1 MAVSNE
7 FVFYKAGC
15 TQNKENCI
23 YPHKVVVTNA
33 QEFNEMAKFDHV
45 CAEYRGNYR
54 GNSNFIWANTLPAD
68 SDNEGAAD
76 SSEWIT
82 PEDIHQMFAGV
93 PHIISKS
100 KNNMKPKGSKP
111 AVPRNHVF
119 FAIAPETDQESYA
132 ALKKLLHKHYP
143 FFDPKALDVGRY
155 LDGAE
160 NPDAVF
166 YPGTITLNEH
176 LARLEAEEQ
185 KAANEDI
192 DVIPEGSRNGTMFR
206 FAVRTLKRY
215 GNCEEAIKRF
225 HLEADKCVPILED
238 SELNTIW
245 NSALKYYGRIKQQA
259 DYISP
264 EEYNQPKEFQ
274 WEHPIPFDSFNV
286 PTFPVETLPTAIK
299 EYVTAVAESTQTPV
313 DLAALSAIAILSIC
327 LQGKYV
333 VRPKAD
339 WQENLNTYCIA
350 FMEPSE
356 RKSAVGTAMIKPIN
370 KYEANWNRTNAA
382 NIEFSKT
389 KKNILERRLK
399 SLEDQAAKGKVE
411 LSEVRRASDEL
422 AAFKEK
428 KELQLYSDD
437 VTTEKLVSILADNDG
452 KAAIFSTEGGIFDML
467 KGIYTKYV
475 NIDVFLK
482 GYSGD
487 AIRVERIGRKSENIL
502 NPTLSLML
510 MAQPSVLAGLMVN
523 ETFRGRGLTARFLY
537 CMPKSNV
544 GNRKYRSSTLTPEV
558 YQNYERL
565 IQNLLADEPTNAP
578 EVITLSDEADKLLE
592 QFAEELEPKLKTE
605 YSDIA
610 DWAGKLVG
618 NVARISGLLCRAS
631 VYRTEEFLKE
641 PDPLVVSGEVMENAI
656 RIGRYLIDHATAAF
670 SLMGADDGIKKCKY
684 VLDAILKSGLVEF
697 TRRDVMRLCRSLKTV
712 EQVQSVLDRL
722 SDDGYIAAKDS
733 AAPTGKGRP
742 PNLVYLINPMLYI
755 KDN

>member
-7 FVFYKAGC
+7 FTFYKADC
-15 TQNKENCI
+15 VQNVENCI
-23 YPHKVVVTNA
+23 YPHKVTVTNA
-33 QEFNEMAKFDHV
+33 EEFNEMAKYDHV
-45 CAEYRGNYR
+45 CAQYRNDYR
-54 GNSNFIWANTLPAD
+54 SNINFIWSNTLPAD
-68 SDNEGAAD
+68 SDNDDVAD
-76 SSEWIT
+76 ASEWIT
-82 PEDIHQMFAGV
+82 PKDIHQMFKGV

-111 AVPRNHVF
+111 VAPRNHVF
-119 FAIAPETDQESYA
+119 FAIEPETEQESYA

-143 FFDPKALDVGRY
+143 FFDSKALDVGRY
-155 LDGAE
+155 LDGTE
-160 NPDAVF
+160 NPDAEF

-185 KAANEDI
+185 KTVNEDI

-215 GNCEEAIKRF
+215 GNCEEAVVRF
-225 HLEADKCVPILED
+225 KSESEKCEPLLED
-238 SELNTIW
+238 HELNTIW
-245 NSALKYYGRIKQQA
+245 KSALKYYGYIKQQP

-264 EEYNQPKEFQ
+264 EEYNQPKKIQ
-274 WEHPIPFDSFNV
+274 WEQPIPFDSYNV
-286 PTFPVETLPTAIK
+286 PVFPVEALPKDIK
-299 EYVTAVAESTQTPV
+299 EYVSAVAESTQTPV

-333 VRPKAD
+333 VQPKAD

-356 RKSAVGTAMIKPIN
+356 RKSAVGAAMVKPLN
-370 KYEANWNRTNAA
+370 QYEANWNQTNAA
-382 NIEFSKT
+382 DIEFSKT
-389 KKNILERRLK
+389 QKNILERRLK
-399 SLEDQAAKGKVE
+399 ALEDQAAKGKAE
-411 LSEVRRASDEL
+411 MTDVRRASDEL
-422 AAFKEK
+422 ASFKEK

-437 VTTEKLVSILADNDG
+437 VTTEKLVSILAENDG

-510 MAQPSVLAGLMVN
+510 MAQPSVLAGIMVN

-544 GNRKYRSSTLTPEV
+544 GNRKYRSGTLKPEV

-565 IQNLLADEPTNAP
+565 IHNLLTDKTDNAP
-578 EVITLSDEADKLLE
+578 EVIMLSKEADELLE

-605 YSDIA
+605 YRDIA

-631 VYRTEEFLKE
+631 KYRVREFLDVPE
-641 PDPLVVSGEVMENAI
+641 PLIVSGAIMQNAI
-656 RIGRYLIDHATAAF
+656 SIGRYLIDHAKAAF

-684 VLDAILKSGLVEF
+684 VLEAIEKSGLVEF

-712 EQVQSVLDRL
+712 DQVQVVLDRL
-722 SDDGYIAAKDS
+722 TDYGYIAAKDS
-733 AAPTGKGRP
+733 SYNGKGRP
-742 PNLVYLINPMLYI
+742 PNMVYLVNPIIYE
-755 KDN
+755 N